1 MFLCDFCGGELIIF
15 DQNLGM
21 NSSFWKNYTNI
32 ILLLIG
38 IFVGSL
44 VGIFAPDFVIYLK
57 PVGDIFLNLLFVT
70 VIPLVFFAI
79 VSAISGIE
87 QQNQLG
93 KIIGTMALTFL
104 GFIVISAT
112 FCIIMVYLFPTETPQ
127 NISETLTEKLQ
138 NKANINDQIVGFFT
152 VREFYNLFS
161 RQNMLAL
168 LVFSFFVGISI
179 RKSGEKGKAFQNFIL
194 SGNEVMKQLLLL
206 IMKAAPIGLGAY
218 FAYQVGTIGPQLFG
232 FYAKPLGLYY
242 FTGTIYFIIFF
253 SLYAFIWK
261 SGKGVKAFWKESLLP
276 TATAI
281 STCSSLATMPVA
293 IESAKRMGIPA
304 SIANVVIPIG
314 TTIHKN
320 GSSISS
326 IIKIYVAFQL
336 LGWNFFEP
344 MNLIMALGITVF
356 VSAVAGGI
364 PNGGYIGEMLMIS
377 VYKIPPDVVPAVII
391 IGTLVD
397 PLATVLNSVGNILAS
412 MIVSKFVKT
421 EVI

>member
-1 MFLCDFCGGELIIF
+1 MK
-15 DQNLGM
+15 
-21 NSSFWKNYTNI
+21 SSFWKNYSNI

-38 IFVGSL
+38 IFIGSL
-44 VGIFAPDFVIYLK
+44 VGIFAPDFVVYLK
-57 PVGDIFLNLLFVT
+57 PIGDIFLNLLFVT

-93 KIIGTMALTFL
+93 KIIGTMVLTFL
-104 GFIVISAT
+104 SFILISAT
-112 FCIIMVYLFPTETPQ
+112 FCIILVYFFPTEAPK
-127 NISETLTEKLQ
+127 NISEAITENLQ
-138 NKANINDQIVGFFT
+138 SETNINDQIVGFFT
-152 VREFYNLFS
+152 VSEFYHLFS

-168 LVFSFFVGISI
+168 LVFSFLVGISL
-179 RKSGEKGKAFQNFIL
+179 RKSGEMGKAFQNFIL

-206 IMKAAPIGLGAY
+206 IMKFAPVGLGAY

-242 FTGTIYFIIFF
+242 IAGTIYFIVFF
-253 SLYAFIWK
+253 SLYAFAWK
-261 SGKGVKAFWKESLLP
+261 GGKGVKAFWKDSLLP

-293 IESAKRMGIPA
+293 IEAAKRMGVPA

-421 EVI
+421 EVV

>member
-1 MFLCDFCGGELIIF
+1 MK
-15 DQNLGM
+15 
-21 NSSFWKNYTNI
+21 SSFWKNYSNI

-38 IFVGSL
+38 IFIGSL
-44 VGIFAPDFVIYLK
+44 VGIFKPDFVVYLK
-57 PVGDIFLNLLFVT
+57 PIGDIFLNLLFVT

-93 KIIGTMALTFL
+93 KIIGAMVLTFL
-104 GFIVISAT
+104 SFIMISAT
-112 FCIIMVYLFPTETPQ
+112 FCIILVYFFPTEAPK
-127 NISETLTEKLQ
+127 NISEAITENLQ
-138 NKANINDQIVGFFT
+138 SDTNINDQIVGFFT
-152 VREFYNLFS
+152 VSEFYHLFS

-168 LVFSFFVGISI
+168 LVFSFLVGISI
-179 RKSGEKGKAFQNFIL
+179 RKSGEMGKAFQNFIL

-206 IMKAAPIGLGAY
+206 IMKVAPVGLGAY

-242 FTGTIYFIIFF
+242 IAGIIYFIVFF
-253 SLYAFIWK
+253 SLYAFVWK
-261 SGKGVKAFWKESLLP
+261 GGKGVKAFWKDSLLS

-293 IESAKRMGIPA
+293 IESAKRMGVPA

-421 EVI
+421 EVV

>member
-1 MFLCDFCGGELIIF
+1 MK
-15 DQNLGM
+15 
-21 NSSFWKNYTNI
+21 SSFWTNYSNI

-38 IFVGSL
+38 IFIGSL
-44 VGIFAPDFVIYLK
+44 VGVFTPDFVVYLK
-57 PVGDIFLNLLFVT
+57 PIGDIFLNLLFVT

-104 GFIVISAT
+104 SFILISAT
-112 FCIIMVYLFPTETPQ
+112 FCIVLVYLFPTETPTNIHDAITENIQ
-127 NISETLTEKLQ
+127 NNTS
-138 NKANINDQIVGFFT
+138 INDQIVGFFT
-152 VREFYNLFS
+152 VSEFYHLFS

-168 LVFSFFVGISI
+168 LVFSFLVGISI
-179 RKSGEKGKAFQNFIL
+179 RKSGEMGKAFQNFIL

-206 IMKAAPIGLGAY
+206 IMKVAPVGLGAY

-242 FTGTIYFIIFF
+242 IAGTIYFIVFF
-253 SLYAFIWK
+253 SLYAFVWK
-261 SGKGVKAFWKESLLP
+261 GGKGVKAFWKESLLP

-293 IESAKRMGIPA
+293 IEATKRMGVPA

-412 MIVSKFVKT
+412 MIVSKFVKVET
-421 EVI
+421 V

>member
-1 MFLCDFCGGELIIF
+1 MK
-15 DQNLGM
+15 
-21 NSSFWKNYTNI
+21 SSFWNNYSNI

-38 IFVGSL
+38 IFIGSL
-44 VGIFAPDFVIYLK
+44 VGIFVPDFVTYLK
-57 PVGDIFLNLLFVT
+57 PIGDIFLNLLFVT

-93 KIIGTMALTFL
+93 KIIGTMVLTFL
-104 GFIVISAT
+104 SFILISAT
-112 FCIIMVYLFPTETPQ
+112 FCIIMVYFFPTETPNNVSETISENLQ
-127 NISETLTEKLQ
+127 NNANIS
-138 NKANINDQIVGFFT
+138 DQIVGFFT
-152 VREFYNLFS
+152 VSEFYHLFS

-168 LVFSFFVGISI
+168 LVFSFLVGISI
-179 RKSGEKGKAFQNFIL
+179 RKSGEKGKVFQNFIL

-206 IMKAAPIGLGAY
+206 IMKVAPLGLGAY

-242 FTGTIYFIIFF
+242 IAGTIYFIVFF

-261 SGKGVKAFWKESLLP
+261 SGNGVKAFWKESLLP

-293 IESAKRMGIPA
+293 IESAKRMGVPA

-314 TTIHKN
+314 ITIHKN

-326 IIKIYVAFQL
+326 IIKIYVSFQL

-421 EVI
+421 EPV

>member
-1 MFLCDFCGGELIIF
+1 MK
-15 DQNLGM
+15 
-21 NSSFWKNYTNI
+21 SSFWKNYSNI

-38 IFVGSL
+38 IFIGSL
-44 VGIFAPDFVIYLK
+44 VGIFKPDFVVYLK
-57 PVGDIFLNLLFVT
+57 PIGDIFLNLLFVT

-93 KIIGTMALTFL
+93 KIIGAMVLTFL
-104 GFIVISAT
+104 SFIMISAT
-112 FCIIMVYLFPTETPQ
+112 FCIILVYFFPTEAPK
-127 NISETLTEKLQ
+127 NISEAITENLQ
-138 NKANINDQIVGFFT
+138 SDTNINDQIVGFFT
-152 VREFYNLFS
+152 VSEFYHLFS

-168 LVFSFFVGISI
+168 LVFSFLVGISI
-179 RKSGEKGKAFQNFIL
+179 RKSGEMGKAFQNFIL

-206 IMKAAPIGLGAY
+206 IMKVAPVGLGAY

-242 FTGTIYFIIFF
+242 IAGIIYFIVFF
-253 SLYAFIWK
+253 SLYAFVWK
-261 SGKGVKAFWKESLLP
+261 GGKGVKAFWKDSLLP

-293 IESAKRMGIPA
+293 IESAKRMGVPA

-412 MIVSKFVKT
+412 MIVSKFVKV
-421 EVI
+421 ENL

>member
-1 MFLCDFCGGELIIF
+1 MK
-15 DQNLGM
+15 
-21 NSSFWKNYTNI
+21 SSFWNNYSNI

-38 IFVGSL
+38 IFIGSL
-44 VGIFAPDFVIYLK
+44 IGIFSPDFVVYLK
-57 PVGDIFLNLLFVT
+57 PIGDIFLNLLFVT

-93 KIIGTMALTFL
+93 KIIGAMVLTFL
-104 GFIVISAT
+104 SFILISAT
-112 FCIIMVYLFPTETPQ
+112 FCIILVFFFPTEAPK
-127 NISETLTEKLQ
+127 NISETITENLQ
-138 NKANINDQIVGFFT
+138 SNSNINDHIVGFFT
-152 VREFYNLFS
+152 VSEFYHLFS

-168 LVFSFFVGISI
+168 LVFSFLVGISI
-179 RKSGEKGKAFQNFIL
+179 RKSGEMGKAFQNFIL

-242 FTGTIYFIIFF
+242 IAGTIYFIVFF
-253 SLYAFIWK
+253 SLYAFVWK
-261 SGKGVKAFWKESLLP
+261 GGKGVKAFWKDSLLP

-293 IESAKRMGIPA
+293 IEAAKRMGVPA

-412 MIVSKFVKT
+412 MIVSKFVKVET
-421 EVI
+421 V

>member
-1 MFLCDFCGGELIIF
+1 MKP
-15 DQNLGM
+15 
-21 NSSFWKNYTNI
+21 SFWKNYSNI

-38 IFVGSL
+38 IFIGSL
-44 VGIFAPDFVIYLK
+44 VGIFTPDFVVYLK
-57 PVGDIFLNLLFVT
+57 PIGDIFLNLLFVT

-93 KIIGTMALTFL
+93 KIIGTMVLTFL
-104 GFIVISAT
+104 SFILISAT
-112 FCIIMVYLFPTETPQ
+112 FCIVMVYLFPTETPS
-127 NISETLTEKLQ
+127 NIHEAITENLQSET
-138 NKANINDQIVGFFT
+138 NINDQIVGFFT
-152 VREFYNLFS
+152 VSEFYHLFS

-168 LVFSFFVGISI
+168 LVFSFLVGISI
-179 RKSGEKGKAFQNFIL
+179 RKSGEMGKVFQNFIL

-206 IMKAAPIGLGAY
+206 IMKVAPIGLGAY

-242 FTGTIYFIIFF
+242 IAGTIYFILFF
-253 SLYAFIWK
+253 SLYAFVWK
-261 SGKGVKAFWKESLLP
+261 GGKGLKAFWKESLLP

-293 IESAKRMGIPA
+293 IEAAKRMGVPA

-344 MNLIMALGITVF
+344 MNLLMALGITVF

-412 MIVSKFVKT
+412 MIVSKFVKVET
-421 EVI
+421 V

>member
-1 MFLCDFCGGELIIF
+1 MK
-15 DQNLGM
+15 
-21 NSSFWKNYTNI
+21 SSFWKNYSNI

-38 IFVGSL
+38 IFIGSL
-44 VGIFAPDFVIYLK
+44 VGIFKPDFVVYLK
-57 PVGDIFLNLLFVT
+57 PIGDIFLNLLFVT

-93 KIIGTMALTFL
+93 KIIGAMVLTFL
-104 GFIVISAT
+104 SFIMISAT
-112 FCIIMVYLFPTETPQ
+112 FCIILVYFFPTEAPK
-127 NISETLTEKLQ
+127 NISEAITENLQ
-138 NKANINDQIVGFFT
+138 SDTNINDQIVGFFT
-152 VREFYNLFS
+152 VSEFYHLFS

-168 LVFSFFVGISI
+168 LVFSFLVGISI
-179 RKSGEKGKAFQNFIL
+179 RKSGEMGKAFQNFIL

-206 IMKAAPIGLGAY
+206 IMKVAPVGLGAY

-242 FTGTIYFIIFF
+242 IAGIIYFIVFF
-253 SLYAFIWK
+253 SLYAFVWK
-261 SGKGVKAFWKESLLP
+261 GGKGVKAFWKDSLLP

-293 IESAKRMGIPA
+293 IESAKRMGVPA

-421 EVI
+421 EAV

>member
-1 MFLCDFCGGELIIF
+1 MK
-15 DQNLGM
+15 
-21 NSSFWKNYTNI
+21 SSFWKNYSNI

-38 IFVGSL
+38 IFIGSL
-44 VGIFAPDFVIYLK
+44 VGIFKPDLVVYLK
-57 PVGDIFLNLLFVT
+57 PIGDIFLNLLFVT

-93 KIIGTMALTFL
+93 KIIGAMVLTFL
-104 GFIVISAT
+104 SFIMISAT
-112 FCIIMVYLFPTETPQ
+112 FCIILVYFFPTEAPK
-127 NISETLTEKLQ
+127 NISEAITENLQ
-138 NKANINDQIVGFFT
+138 SDTNINDQIVGFFT
-152 VREFYNLFS
+152 VSEFYHLFS

-168 LVFSFFVGISI
+168 LVFSFLVGISI
-179 RKSGEKGKAFQNFIL
+179 RKSGEMGKAFQNFIL

-206 IMKAAPIGLGAY
+206 IMKVAPVGLGAY

-242 FTGTIYFIIFF
+242 IAGIIYFIVFF
-253 SLYAFIWK
+253 SLYAFVWK
-261 SGKGVKAFWKESLLP
+261 GGKGVKAFWKDSLLP

-293 IESAKRMGIPA
+293 IESAKRMGVPA

-397 PLATVLNSVGNILAS
+397 PLATVLNSIGNILAS
-412 MIVSKFVKT
+412 MIVSKFVKV
-421 EVI
+421 EN

>member
-1 MFLCDFCGGELIIF
+1 MKT
-15 DQNLGM
+15 
-21 NSSFWKNYTNI
+21 SFWNSYSNI

-38 IFVGSL
+38 IFLGSV
-44 VGIFAPDFVIYLK
+44 VGIFAPDLVVYLK
-57 PVGDIFLNLLFVT
+57 PIGDIFLNLLFVT

-87 QQNQLG
+87 QQQQLG
-93 KIIGTMALTFL
+93 KIIGIMALTFL
-104 GFIVISAT
+104 SFILISAT
-112 FCIIMVYLFPTETPQ
+112 FCILMVYLFPTETPS
-127 NISETLTEKLQ
+127 NISQVVSENLENSTS
-138 NKANINDQIVGFFT
+138 INDQIVGFFT
-152 VREFYNLFS
+152 VSEFYHLFS

-168 LVFSFFVGISI
+168 LVFSFLVGISI
-179 RKSGEKGKAFQNFIL
+179 RRSGAMGQSFQNFVL

-206 IMKAAPIGLGAY
+206 IMKAAPLGLGAY

-242 FTGTIYFIIFF
+242 IAGVIYFLVFF
-253 SLYAFIWK
+253 SLYAFVWK
-261 SGKGVKAFWKESLLP
+261 GRSGVRAFWKESILP

-293 IESAKRMGIPA
+293 IEAAKRMGVPA
-304 SIANVVIPIG
+304 AIANVVIPIG
-314 TTIHKN
+314 VTIHKN

-344 MNLIMALGITVF
+344 FNLLMALGITVF

-391 IGTLVD
+391 LGTLVD
-397 PLATVLNSVGNILAS
+397 PLATVLNAVGNILAS
-412 MIVSKFVKT
+412 MIVSRFVRIPEAILPPLDNPLK
-421 EVI
+421 

>member
-1 MFLCDFCGGELIIF
+1 MK
-15 DQNLGM
+15 
-21 NSSFWKNYTNI
+21 SSFWKNYSNI

-38 IFVGSL
+38 IFIGSL
-44 VGIFAPDFVIYLK
+44 VGILTPDFVVYLK
-57 PVGDIFLNLLFVT
+57 PIGDIFLNLLFVT

-93 KIIGTMALTFL
+93 KIIGTMVLTFL
-104 GFIVISAT
+104 SFILISAT
-112 FCIIMVYLFPTETPQ
+112 FCIVLVYFFPTEAPK
-127 NISETLTEKLQ
+127 NISETITENLQ
-138 NKANINDQIVGFFT
+138 SDTNINDQIVGFFT
-152 VREFYNLFS
+152 VSEFYHLFS

-168 LVFSFFVGISI
+168 LVFSFLVGISI
-179 RKSGEKGKAFQNFIL
+179 RKSGEMGKAFQNFIL

-206 IMKAAPIGLGAY
+206 IMKVAPVGLGAY

-242 FTGTIYFIIFF
+242 IAGTIYFILFF
-253 SLYAFIWK
+253 SLYAFVWK
-261 SGKGVKAFWKESLLP
+261 GGKGVKAFWKESLLP

-293 IESAKRMGIPA
+293 IESAKRMGVPA

-412 MIVSKFVKT
+412 MIVSKFVKVET
-421 EVI
+421 I

>member
-1 MFLCDFCGGELIIF
+1 MK
-15 DQNLGM
+15 
-21 NSSFWKNYTNI
+21 SSFWKNYSNI

-38 IFVGSL
+38 IFIGSL
-44 VGIFAPDFVIYLK
+44 VGIFKPDFVVYLK
-57 PVGDIFLNLLFVT
+57 PIGDIFLNLLFVT

-93 KIIGTMALTFL
+93 KIIGAMVLTFL
-104 GFIVISAT
+104 SFIMISAT
-112 FCIIMVYLFPTETPQ
+112 FCIILVYFFPTEAPK
-127 NISETLTEKLQ
+127 NISEAIKENLQ
-138 NKANINDQIVGFFT
+138 SDTNINDQIVGFFT
-152 VREFYNLFS
+152 VSEFYHLFS

-168 LVFSFFVGISI
+168 LVFSFLVGISI
-179 RKSGEKGKAFQNFIL
+179 RKSGEMGKAFQNFIL

-206 IMKAAPIGLGAY
+206 IMKVAPVGLGAY

-242 FTGTIYFIIFF
+242 IAGIIYFIVFF
-253 SLYAFIWK
+253 SLYAFVWK
-261 SGKGVKAFWKESLLP
+261 GGKGVKAFWKDSLLP

-293 IESAKRMGIPA
+293 IESAKRMGVPA

-421 EVI
+421 EVV

>member
-1 MFLCDFCGGELIIF
+1 MK
-15 DQNLGM
+15 
-21 NSSFWKNYTNI
+21 SSFWNNYSNI

-38 IFVGSL
+38 IFIGSL
-44 VGIFAPDFVIYLK
+44 VGIFAPDFVTYLK
-57 PVGDIFLNLLFVT
+57 PIGDIFLNLLFVT

-104 GFIVISAT
+104 SFIMISAT
-112 FCIIMVYLFPTETPQ
+112 FCIIMVYLFPTETP
-127 NISETLTEKLQ
+127 NNVSETISENLQ
-138 NKANINDQIVGFFT
+138 NNTNINDQIVGFFT
-152 VREFYNLFS
+152 VSEFYHLFS

-168 LVFSFFVGISI
+168 LVFSFLVGISI
-179 RKSGEKGKAFQNFIL
+179 RKSGEKGKLFQNFIL

-206 IMKAAPIGLGAY
+206 IMKIAPIGLGAY

-242 FTGTIYFIIFF
+242 IAGTIYFIVFF

-261 SGKGVKAFWKESLLP
+261 SGNGVKAFWKESLLP

-293 IESAKRMGIPA
+293 IEAAKRMGVPA

-344 MNLIMALGITVF
+344 MNLIMALGITFF

-421 EVI
+421 EVV

>member
-1 MFLCDFCGGELIIF
+1 MKP
-15 DQNLGM
+15 
-21 NSSFWKNYTNI
+21 SFWKNYSNI

-38 IFVGSL
+38 IFIGSL
-44 VGIFAPDFVIYLK
+44 VGIFSPDFVVYLK
-57 PVGDIFLNLLFVT
+57 PIGDIFLNLLFVT

-93 KIIGTMALTFL
+93 KIIGTMVLTFL
-104 GFIVISAT
+104 SFILISAT
-112 FCIIMVYLFPTETPQ
+112 FCIILVYFFPTEAPK
-127 NISETLTEKLQ
+127 NISETISENIQ
-138 NKANINDQIVGFFT
+138 NNNSINDQIVGFFT
-152 VREFYNLFS
+152 VSEFYHLFS

-168 LVFSFFVGISI
+168 LVFSFLVGISI
-179 RKSGEKGKAFQNFIL
+179 RKSGEMGKAFQNFIL

-206 IMKAAPIGLGAY
+206 IMKVAPVGLGAY

-242 FTGTIYFIIFF
+242 IAGTIYFIVFF

-261 SGKGVKAFWKESLLP
+261 GRNGVKAFWKESLLP

-293 IESAKRMGIPA
+293 IESAKRMGVPA

-412 MIVSKFVKT
+412 MIVSKFVKVET
-421 EVI
+421 V

>member
-1 MFLCDFCGGELIIF
+1 MKP
-15 DQNLGM
+15 
-21 NSSFWKNYTNI
+21 SFWKNYSNI

-38 IFVGSL
+38 IFIGSL
-44 VGIFAPDFVIYLK
+44 VGIFKPDFVVYLK
-57 PVGDIFLNLLFVT
+57 PIGDIFLNLLFVT

-93 KIIGTMALTFL
+93 KIIGAMVLTFL
-104 GFIVISAT
+104 SFIMISAT
-112 FCIIMVYLFPTETPQ
+112 FCIILVYFFPTEAPK
-127 NISETLTEKLQ
+127 NISEAITENLQ
-138 NKANINDQIVGFFT
+138 SDTNINDQIVGFFT
-152 VREFYNLFS
+152 VSEFYHLFS

-168 LVFSFFVGISI
+168 LVFSFLVGISI
-179 RKSGEKGKAFQNFIL
+179 RKSGEMGKAFQNFIL

-206 IMKAAPIGLGAY
+206 IMKVAPVGLGAY

-242 FTGTIYFIIFF
+242 IAGIIYFIVFF
-253 SLYAFIWK
+253 SLYAFVWK
-261 SGKGVKAFWKESLLP
+261 GGKGVKAFWKDSLLP

-293 IESAKRMGIPA
+293 IESAKRMGVPA

-412 MIVSKFVKT
+412 MIVSKFVKV
-421 EVI
+421 ENL

>member
-1 MFLCDFCGGELIIF
+1 M
-15 DQNLGM
+15 Q
-21 NSSFWKNYTNI
+21 SSFYKNYSNI

-38 IFVGSL
+38 IVLGSF
-44 VGIFAPDFVIYLK
+44 VGIFAPTYVQYLK
-57 PVGDIFLNLLFVT
+57 PIGDIFLNLLFVT

-93 KIIGTMALTFL
+93 KTIGIMALTFL
-104 GFIVISAT
+104 SFILIAAG
-112 FCIIMVYLFPTETPQ
+112 FCIFMVWMLPTQTPLSQHKDIIQ
-127 NISETLTEKLQ
+127 NIQSTTS
-138 NKANINDQIVGFFT
+138 INDQIVGFFT
-152 VREFYNLFS
+152 VSEFYHLFS

-168 LVFSFFVGISI
+168 LIFSILIGLSI
-179 RKSGEKGKAFQNFIL
+179 RKSGEQGKNFQNFIL
-194 SGNEVMKQLLLL
+194 SGNEVMKQLLLI
-206 IMKAAPIGLGAY
+206 IMKFAPIGLGAY
-218 FAYQVGTIGPQLFG
+218 FAFQVGTIGPQLFG
-232 FYAKPLGLYY
+232 FYAKPLGLFYL
-242 FTGTIYFIIFF
+242 TGTLYFFIFF
-253 SLYAFIWK
+253 NIYAYFWK
-261 SGKGVKAFWKESLLP
+261 KASGVKIFWKESILP

-293 IESAKRMGIPA
+293 IEAAKKMGVPA
-304 SIANVVIPIG
+304 AIANMVIPIG
-314 TTIHKN
+314 ITIHKN

-344 MNLIMALGITVF
+344 ANLIMALGITVF

-364 PNGGYIGEMLMIS
+364 PNGGYIGEMLMIF

-397 PLATVLNSVGNILAS
+397 PLATILNSVGNILAS
-412 MIVSKFVKT
+412 MVVSKFVNAD
-421 EVI
+421 

>member
-1 MFLCDFCGGELIIF
+1 MK
-15 DQNLGM
+15 
-21 NSSFWKNYTNI
+21 SSFWKNYSNI

-38 IFVGSL
+38 IFIGSL
-44 VGIFAPDFVIYLK
+44 VGIFKPDFVVYLK
-57 PVGDIFLNLLFVT
+57 PIGDIFLNLLFVT

-93 KIIGTMALTFL
+93 KIIGAMVLTFL
-104 GFIVISAT
+104 SFIMISAT
-112 FCIIMVYLFPTETPQ
+112 FCIILVYFFPTEAPK
-127 NISETLTEKLQ
+127 NISEAITENLQ
-138 NKANINDQIVGFFT
+138 SDTNINDQIVGFFT
-152 VREFYNLFS
+152 VSEFYHLFS

-168 LVFSFFVGISI
+168 LVFSFLVGISI
-179 RKSGEKGKAFQNFIL
+179 RKSGEMGKAFQNFIL

-206 IMKAAPIGLGAY
+206 IMKVAPVGLGAY

-242 FTGTIYFIIFF
+242 IAGIIYFIVFF
-253 SLYAFIWK
+253 SLYAFVWK
-261 SGKGVKAFWKESLLP
+261 GGKAVKAFWKESLFP

-293 IESAKRMGIPA
+293 IESAKRMGVPA

-421 EVI
+421 EVV

>member
-1 MFLCDFCGGELIIF
+1 MK
-15 DQNLGM
+15 
-21 NSSFWKNYTNI
+21 SSFWKNYSNI

-38 IFVGSL
+38 IFIGSL
-44 VGIFAPDFVIYLK
+44 VGIFTPDFVVYLK
-57 PVGDIFLNLLFVT
+57 PIGDIFLNLLFVT

-93 KIIGTMALTFL
+93 KIIGTMVLTFL
-104 GFIVISAT
+104 SFILISAT
-112 FCIIMVYLFPTETPQ
+112 FCIVMVYLFPTETPN
-127 NISETLTEKLQ
+127 NIQETITESLQ
-138 NKANINDQIVGFFT
+138 NNANINDQIVGFFT
-152 VREFYNLFS
+152 VSEFYHLFS

-168 LVFSFFVGISI
+168 LVFSFLVGISI
-179 RKSGEKGKAFQNFIL
+179 RKSGEMGKAFQNFIL

-206 IMKAAPIGLGAY
+206 IMKVAPVGLGAY

-242 FTGTIYFIIFF
+242 IAGTIYFIVFF
-253 SLYAFIWK
+253 SLYAFVWK
-261 SGKGVKAFWKESLLP
+261 GGNGVKAFWKESLLP

-293 IESAKRMGIPA
+293 IESAKRMGVPA

-412 MIVSKFVKT
+412 MIVSKFVKVET
-421 EVI
+421 A

>member
-1 MFLCDFCGGELIIF
+1 MK
-15 DQNLGM
+15 
-21 NSSFWKNYTNI
+21 SSFWKNYSNI

-38 IFVGSL
+38 IFIGSL
-44 VGIFAPDFVIYLK
+44 VGIFKPDFVVYLK
-57 PVGDIFLNLLFVT
+57 PIGDIFLNLLFVT

-93 KIIGTMALTFL
+93 KIIGAMVLTFL
-104 GFIVISAT
+104 SFIMISAT
-112 FCIIMVYLFPTETPQ
+112 FCIILVYFFPTEAPK
-127 NISETLTEKLQ
+127 NISEAITENLQ
-138 NKANINDQIVGFFT
+138 SDTNINDQIVGFFT
-152 VREFYNLFS
+152 VSEFYHLFS

-168 LVFSFFVGISI
+168 LVFSFLVGISI
-179 RKSGEKGKAFQNFIL
+179 RKSGEMGKAFQNFIL

-206 IMKAAPIGLGAY
+206 IMKVAPVGLGAY

-242 FTGTIYFIIFF
+242 IAGIIYFIVFF
-253 SLYAFIWK
+253 SLYAFVWK
-261 SGKGVKAFWKESLLP
+261 GGKGVKAFWKESLLP

-293 IESAKRMGIPA
+293 IEAAKRMGVPA

-412 MIVSKFVKT
+412 MIVSKFVKV
-421 EVI
+421 ENL